1 MTTRTLKFYGRG
13 YGETPAAI
21 SVIQNGVNVYTGEIT
36 TINAPRTDWPDQ
48 VVLFTSETTVDFT
61 GTISMSIEVTN
72 GTVVFAW
79 ITGNYCSIVNPVYS
93 DAQLEILRSP
103 TSTQEEKIA
112 VYSAVAVPP
121 FSSEELAILET
132 GTALEKDAVL
142 ESHNATATISSGS
155 DEYRDIYAGDE
166 RSSVEIDGVLQSTP
180 DPRPADQ
187 AGTWFW
193 SVNQGS
199 VLTYNLNVS
208 AGKE

>member
-21 SVIQNGVNVYTGEIT
+21 SVTQNGVNVYTGEVT

-61 GTISMSIEVTN
+61 GTIPMSVEVTN

-79 ITGNYCSIVNPVYS
+79 ITGNYCMIPNPVYNS
-93 DAQLEILRSP
+93 AQLEILQSP
-103 TSTQEEKIA
+103 TSTKEEKIA

-132 GTALEKDAVL
+132 GTALETNAVL
-142 ESHNATATISSGS
+142 ESHNAMVMISSGS
-155 DEYRDIYAGDE
+155 DGYSLIYSGDE

-180 DPRPADQ
+180 DPRPGDQ
-187 AGTWFW
+187 TGTWFW
-193 SVNQGS
+193 SVDQDS
-199 VLTYNLNVS
+199 VLTYDLNVL

>member
-21 SVIQNGVNVYTGEIT
+21 SVTQNGVNVYTGEIT

-132 GTALEKDAVL
+132 GTALEKNAVL
-142 ESHNATATISSGS
+142 ESHNAMVSISSGS
-155 DEYRDIYAGDE
+155 DEYHDIYTGDE
-166 RSSVEIDGVLQSTP
+166 RSSVEINGVLQSTP

-187 AGTWFW
+187 TGTWFW
-193 SVNQGS
+193 LVNQGS
-199 VLTYNLNVS
+199 VLTYDLNVS